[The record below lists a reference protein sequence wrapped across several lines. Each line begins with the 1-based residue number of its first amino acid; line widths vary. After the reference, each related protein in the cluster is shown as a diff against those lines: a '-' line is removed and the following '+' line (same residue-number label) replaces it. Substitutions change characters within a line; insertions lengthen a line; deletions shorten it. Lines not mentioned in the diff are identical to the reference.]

1 MAEQIHSAAIHLLRG
16 LRRADAASG
25 LNGPRLSALSVVVFS
40 GSITL
45 GQLAAAEQVRPPTMT
60 RIIQAL
66 AAQGLV
72 VKAADPADRRTIR
85 ISATL
90 KGKRLLLAG
99 RHRRL
104 RALAAPIGRL
114 TPEERAVLR
123 RAALILER
131 ITVSL

>member
-60 RIIQAL
+60 RIIHAL

-104 RALAAPIGRL
+104 QALAAPIGRL